1 RGTRLGHF
9 LAFESSFQGGVS
21 VATGDVNGKRQAE
34 IVAAAGP
41 GRPAELRVFDA
52 GGRQLRS
59 LFPFGA
65 DYTGGLRVAAGDL
78 NTDGHD
84 EIVVTPG
91 FGGDSRVHIYNGALD
106 EIGGFQ
112 AYDWIGAGMNVALPT
127 RFGLPITASPRTLK
141 LRAGKRQSVVVA
153 WFRDAAGSSRNDVRV
168 TIDWG

>member
-1 RGTRLGHF
+1 M
-9 LAFESSFQGGVS
+9 
-21 VATGDVNGKRQAE
+21 
-34 IVAAAGP
+34 
-41 GRPAELRVFDA
+41 
-52 GGRQLRS
+52 
-59 LFPFGA
+59 
-65 DYTGGLRVAAGDL
+65 
-78 NTDGHD
+78 
-84 EIVVTPG
+84 VTPG

-168 TIDWG
+168 TIDWGDGTSWNGKVLARGGGAYEVLSHKRYGRPGRYSVTATWSDEDGRTSVAHGRAVVARRR